1 MTGSSFVE
9 RLARQGRVQAISRVS
24 SGSPEE
30 VILRPGRIAPD
41 VVQATLALARRGAT
55 MLRAKRAIEEALE
68 SGDAVVSLPMVED
81 ADRLASDLE
90 AAGIA
95 VVIRSAID
103 RDLKAHFAARVKDLR
118 ARLHLSQDEFARDYN
133 LNKKTV
139 QGWELGKKVPDHG
152 NRLLIRMIETDPA
165 AVRRLIN
172 GG

>member
-1 MTGSSFVE
+1 M
-9 RLARQGRVQAISRVS
+9 
-24 SGSPEE
+24 
-30 VILRPGRIAPD
+30 
-41 VVQATLALARRGAT
+41 ALARRGAT

-118 ARLHLSQDEFARDYN
+118 ARLRLSQDEFARDYS

-172 GG
+172 SG

>member
-1 MTGSSFVE
+1 M
-9 RLARQGRVQAISRVS
+9 
-24 SGSPEE
+24 
-30 VILRPGRIAPD
+30 
-41 VVQATLALARRGAT
+41 ALARRGAT
-55 MLRAKRAIEEALE
+55 LLRAKRAIEKALE
-68 SGDAVVSLPMVED
+68 SGDAVVSLPTVED

-90 AAGIA
+90 AAGIS

-118 ARLHLSQDEFARDYN
+118 ARLRLSQDEFARDYN

-165 AVRRLIN
+165 AVRRLVN

>member
-1 MTGSSFVE
+1 M
-9 RLARQGRVQAISRVS
+9 
-24 SGSPEE
+24 
-30 VILRPGRIAPD
+30 
-41 VVQATLALARRGAT
+41 ALARRGAT

-118 ARLHLSQDEFARDYN
+118 ARLRLSQDEFARDYS

>member
-1 MTGSSFVE
+1 MSDST
-9 RLARQGRVQAISRVS
+9 L
-24 SGSPEE
+24 
-30 VILRPGRIAPD
+30 PG
-41 VVQATLALARRGAT
+41 
-55 MLRAKRAIEEALE
+55 
-68 SGDAVVSLPMVED
+68 SGDVPTVLVQEGAH
-81 ADRLASDLE
+81 RGQE

-118 ARLHLSQDEFARDYN
+118 ARLRLSQDEFARDYS